1 MDFKQQQPLP
11 KNEQKY
17 HIENLRATR
26 TFTKKL
32 IEEMGDLVRSV
43 VLFGSN
49 TQNTLNK
56 NSDIDLMIV
65 LNNVSV
71 FVTPEL
77 KEAYQII
84 TNRLTQEISDKFHI
98 LTVNLSD
105 LWDMARKGDPILVNM
120 LRFGMPIF
128 DRDLIEPMQYL
139 LETGKIRPT
148 KESIDNY
155 SARASTLLDESN
167 FHIKEAL
174 MDLYYAVIDQAHA
187 TLMIHN
193 VLPPSPKEMPKIFRE
208 TFKDK
213 KTLGKFSSE
222 IEEFYTLSKELEHK
236 GNTLSTG
243 SYYDIMRKKAQR
255 IISYLKEYNIKE
267 LKKKDNFDL

>member
-1 MDFKQQQPLP
+1 
-11 KNEQKY
+11 
-17 HIENLRATR
+17 
-26 TFTKKL
+26 
-32 IEEMGDLVRSV
+32 MGDLVRSV

>member
-1 MDFKQQQPLP
+1 MDFKQQEPLP
-11 KNEQKY
+11 KNEHKY
-17 HIENLRATR
+17 HMENLRATR

-32 IEEMGDLVRSV
+32 LEEMGDLVRSV

-56 NSDIDLMIV
+56 DSDIDIMIV

-77 KEAYQII
+77 KEAYHII
-84 TNRLTQEISDKFHI
+84 TKRLTQEINDKFHI

-105 LWDMARKGDPILVNM
+105 LWDMARKGDPILVNI
-120 LRFGMPIF
+120 LRYGMPIF

-155 SARASTLLDESN
+155 TARASTLLEESN
-167 FHIKEAL
+167 YHIKEAL
-174 MDLYYAVIDQAHA
+174 MDLYYGVIDQAHA

-193 VLPPSPKEMPKIFRE
+193 VLPPSPREMPKVFRE

-213 KTLGKFSSE
+213 KTLNKYSND

-236 GNTLSTG
+236 AGLLSTG
-243 SYYDIMRKKAQR
+243 SYYDTMRKKAQR
-255 IISYLKEYNIKE
+255 LISALREYNSKQ
-267 LKKKDNFDL
+267 LKNKTSFDL